1 MSILSNASLVTKEL
15 LFVEWLF
22 HQINHHFVYSDG
34 HFRLFE
40 EKAGQAL
47 LSLFEWWLPSILIE
61 LFLHLFVASLF
72 LWKCKLQ
79 VQCFISCPFE
89 ESSIFTIILLW
100 DYFNMQS
107 TKNPFKCILEYISS
121 DVTVVDILDAVLMF
135 FTLWADVIHSQL
147 NFNAIVDRT
156 ANFGLP
162 PLIKHIP
169 LVLVIELISQTTVS
183 QQFMYFSQ
191 QEKNNLKWI
200 LPSISQEMRQLTI
213 NQLVQFLLTSTF
225 TSAVITRYLAESI
238 CCTVFCSS
246 RNSWLVYG
254 ATITK
259 MISLK

>member
-40 EKAGQAL
+40 EKTGQAL
-47 LSLFEWWLPSILIE
+47 LSLFEWRLPSILIE

-79 VQCFISCPFE
+79 V
-89 ESSIFTIILLW
+89 
-100 DYFNMQS
+100 
-107 TKNPFKCILEYISS
+107 
-121 DVTVVDILDAVLMF
+121 VDILDAVLMF

-147 NFNAIVDRT
+147 NFDAIVDRT

-162 PLIKHIP
+162 SLIKQFP
-169 LVLVIELISQTTVS
+169 LVLVNKLISQTTVS
-183 QQFMYFSQ
+183 QQFMYLSQ

-225 TSAVITRYLAESI
+225 TSAVITRYLAKSI

-246 RNSWLVYG
+246 RNN
-254 ATITK
+254 
-259 MISLK
+259 